1 MRFLIL
7 ILLFC
12 GGVLS
17 ASFSAADIYRW
28 RDAQG
33 KLHYS
38 DKKPAADAE
47 DITRAVSKQNID
59 TSTAE
64 HQKVEQILR
73 RENSADRQ
81 YLNEQRQQQATRQA
95 QSCAALRQRIKRIS
109 GRVQFVDDDGKEV
122 HVSEAERNARLL
134 ELNNYLK
141 RECE

>member
-1 MRFLIL
+1 MRFLML
-7 ILLFC
+7 ILLLC
-12 GGVLS
+12 GGVFS
-17 ASFSAADIYRW
+17 ASFSAAEIYRW
-28 RDAQG
+28 KDAQG

-38 DKKPAADAE
+38 DKKPAAAAE

-73 RENSADRQ
+73 RENAADRQ
-81 YLNEQRQQQATRQA
+81 YQHEQLQQQEARQA
-95 QSCAALRQRIKRIS
+95 QDCAALRQRIKRIS
-109 GRVQFVDDDGKEV
+109 GRVQFVDDDGKDV